1 MWIRHVRFWACLW
14 LVVVVAPLGCRE
26 TEPQQPH
33 NRDLADGDGLLM
45 PTGSPWNERA
55 IADGSAE
62 WVPFREPV
70 IEEES
75 ELEAETAEAPD
86 SPDEGAEL
94 EAEIRDA
101 VADYN
106 ETAADAVA
114 EDLLEYFV
122 EEQYEALQPWLDAAL
137 ELSGK
142 LRQLREALET
152 ALPDEKDRVSHVCET
167 LEATHAVTL
176 SVASINVSDET
187 EATGT
192 VTWFAEPKECRFVA
206 IEDEDG
212 EWAWFFELRAL
223 TPYSEGKPAFDAL
236 SAAYDELRQA
246 LSSEQTPNQQVLERL
261 EQLAA
266 PEEGGGN
273 DGEEPPAGTDPEAGV
288 EEP

>member
-1 MWIRHVRFWACLW
+1 MWTRHVRFWACLW
-14 LVVVVAPLGCRE
+14 LVVVVASSGCRE
-26 TEPQQPH
+26 TEPPQP
-33 NRDLADGDGLLM
+33 NELDLADGGDPLM

-62 WVPFREPV
+62 WVPFRKPA

-75 ELEAETAEAPD
+75 KPEAETAEAAG
-86 SPDEGAEL
+86 SPGEGAEI

-106 ETAADAVA
+106 KAAADAVA

-122 EEQYEALQPWLDAAL
+122 EEQSEPLQPWFEAAL

-142 LRQLREALET
+142 LRQLCEALDT
-152 ALPDEKDRVSHVCET
+152 ALPEEKDRVTRVCGA
-167 LEATHAVTL
+167 LEANHAVTL
-176 SVASINVSDET
+176 SVASINVSGET
-187 EATGT
+187 EATGA

-212 EWAWFFELRAL
+212 EWAWFFELQEL
-223 TPYSEGKPAFDAL
+223 EPYSEGEAAFDAL
-236 SAAYDELRQA
+236 SAVYDELQQA
-246 LSSEQTPNQQVLERL
+246 LSSEQMPKLQVLEQL
-261 EQLAA
+261 ERLAA
-266 PEEGGGN
+266 PEESGGD
-273 DGEEPPAGTDPEAGV
+273 DGEEPPADTGPDAGV